1 MNAMI
6 GFRTSCPARDPAPTS
21 GPNLIR
27 VLPVRY
33 TGDRKEGERSMDRD
47 KEDRLRRYQD
57 AYEQA
62 VSEDSPEN
70 RGLYRAIYR
79 EAWDRRE
86 CMLCAEPMTM
96 PNTHQL
102 LREDRSPAATR
113 FIAHERCFEL
123 MAAGQGFEI
132 VRREPS
138 GVDSDDGALVS
149 ETVLERPHHDPADSA

>member
-1 MNAMI
+1 
-6 GFRTSCPARDPAPTS
+6 
-21 GPNLIR
+21 
-27 VLPVRY
+27 
-33 TGDRKEGERSMDRD
+33 MDRD

-149 ETVLERPHHDPADSA
+149 ETVLERPHHGPRRQRITGTVPLGGSLRSPVVSTAFRPVCLPSKRSTN